1 MYSAAAAKEK
11 YVATKHRSAH
21 AINVQLLIAYQSVF
35 TILAQIVR
43 RHWALAEWRHRKSTC
58 CDYDCDK
65 EIKI

>member
-43 RHWALAEWRHRKSTC
+43 RH
-58 CDYDCDK
+58 
-65 EIKI
+65 